1 MKPFH
6 ILLILFVLFFQTIN
20 YTQTT
25 YGLAI
30 SNGNWGNPNTWAP
43 NGVPGPGDS
52 VVIIDGNVIIS
63 DSQYTISGLTLTNGT
78 IFFEGTDPTLT
89 ITGNAIWNDGEFDG
103 GNGASGTGNV
113 NSKLII
119 NSGANLIID
128 TDATPETH
136 RFYEGI
142 TVINQ
147 GTIKC
152 IGSSNI
158 GVRGLST
165 IQNEG
170 LFDMQSDADF
180 GGESFSGGTFLNTST
195 GTFRK
200 SAGADITSFNSWW
213 NFQNEG
219 GTIDAQSGSI
229 HFICSGTCNGANF
242 LVLENSAVDFKS
254 NTFVFKGILSGSPIG
269 AVIISGSTV
278 NIDSAGA
285 TLNFQGTGFQFSNGI
300 ITGGGMLTILS
311 GSILRLVPELV
322 DPTPSLS
329 LRGGTTILNF
339 GTIRQESATSFNIN
353 GNSIVDNRSL
363 FEILSD
369 ADFSGG
375 TGSGGT
381 FFNKGTF
388 RKSGGN
394 DITQMN
400 SWWKF
405 FNENGGVIDASS
417 GKLDFTMSSANFSNE
432 SGAVIKGNSSID
444 LPNSFR
450 NAGLI
455 EPGNN
460 IGVLTYIGN
469 FISTPSGVLDIELGG
484 STAGTEY
491 DQLNVT
497 GNAILNGLLKV
508 RLANGF
514 VPNNGDSFVIL
525 NTSGSVDTD
534 SSFISLDIQD
544 GLFLSVVKNSNNIT
558 LVVDSVGV
566 LGVEKLNDGAG
577 VIEYSLSQNYPNPF
591 NPSTNINFS
600 IPKAGFVSLEIYSIT
615 GERISTLVSEELT
628 AGSYNYNWDAS
639 RLSSGIYFYKL
650 VSGSYTSTK
659 KMLLLK

>member
-1 MKPFH
+1 MKPLN

-20 YTQTT
+20 YSQTT

-30 SNGNWGNPNTWAP
+30 SNGNWVNPNTWAP

-63 DSQYTISGLTLTNGT
+63 DSQYTIAGLTLTNGT

-89 ITGNAIWNDGEFDG
+89 ITGNAVWNDGEFDG
-103 GNGASGTGNV
+103 GNSASGTGNV

-119 NSGANLIID
+119 NSGAHLIID
-128 TDATPETH
+128 TDATPAIH
-136 RFYEGI
+136 RLYEGI
-142 TVINQ
+142 TVVNKGKI
-147 GTIKC
+147 TY
-152 IGSSNI
+152 IGSSNLS
-158 GVRGLST
+158 VRGLST
-165 IQNEG
+165 LQNEG
-170 LFDMQSDADF
+170 LFDIQTDADF
-180 GGESFSGGTFLNTST
+180 SGESFSGGTFLNTSS

-200 SAGADITSFNSWW
+200 SAGTDITSFNSWW

-229 HFICSGTCNGANF
+229 HFTCPGICNGVNF
-242 LVLENSAVDFKS
+242 LVSENSSIDFIS
-254 NTFVFKGILSGSPIG
+254 NTFVFKGILSGSPNG
-269 AVIISGSTV
+269 AVRISGSTV
-278 NIDSAGA
+278 NIDSAGV
-285 TLNFQGTGFQFSNGI
+285 TLDFQGTGFQFSTGVI
-300 ITGGGMLTILS
+300 SGGGTLTIPS

-322 DPTPSLS
+322 DPTPTLS

-339 GTIRQESATSFNIN
+339 GTIKQESGTSFNVN

-381 FFNKGTF
+381 FKNTGMF
-388 RKSGGN
+388 RKSGGS
-394 DITQMN
+394 DVSVMN

-405 FNENGGVIDASS
+405 FNKNGGVIDASS
-417 GKLDFTMSSANFSNE
+417 GKLDFTMSAANFSNE
-432 SGAVIKGNSSID
+432 SGAVIKGSSSID

-514 VPNNGDSFVIL
+514 VPNDGDSFIIL
-525 NTSGSVDTD
+525 NTSGSINAD

-566 LGVEKLNDGAG
+566 LGIEEINDGE
-577 VIEYSLSQNYPNPF
+577 IIKNFSLSQNYPNPF

-600 IPKAGFVSLEIYSIT
+600 IPRAGFVSLDIYSIT
-615 GERISTLVSEELT
+615 GERIATLVSEDLN

-639 RLSSGIYFYKL
+639 GLSSGIYFYKIS
-650 VSGSYTSTK
+650 SGSFTSTK